1 MTRFPRRSRAAAVV
15 VVTAAAA
22 LSACGPNQLGAAAIV
37 GDERITVSEVQQ
49 TLESLREARELY
61 GLPAELGENAARVE
75 VERRLFVEILE
86 RAAAEAG
93 VVATPGEIAAARAE
107 LVAQYPSETELARAA
122 AEQGVTLAILE
133 DLNRTQVLGQELQ
146 DQISGQSPGLTP
158 EALNMRLSQRVVD
171 AARGM
176 KITVN
181 PRYGSFSV
189 DRFFAADGGA
199 IAPTEFDFLR
209 TL

>member
-1 MTRFPRRSRAAAVV
+1 MKRSPRRSRAAVIVVAAV
-15 VVTAAAA
+15 AA

-49 TLESLREARELY
+49 TLESLREAREAY

-75 VERRLFVEILE
+75 VERRLFVAILE
-86 RAAAEAG
+86 RAAAQAG
-93 VVATPGEIAAARAE
+93 VVATPGEVAAARAE
-107 LVAQYPSETELARAA
+107 LARQYPSEADLARAA

-146 DQISGQSPGLTP
+146 DQIARQNPGLAP
-158 EALNMRLSQRVVD
+158 EALNMRLSQQVVD

-176 KITVN
+176 EIKVN

-209 TL
+209 IL